1 MSKLTRSQGLQ
12 SLHQQSLRLLHSFA
26 TTTQDAARYD
36 WSKSPNGKRVAE
48 LTRIIKR
55 DLEEMKKRLDG
66 IKSKHSA
73 EITSAVLNNPN
84 HPVLLKAGGDYYD
97 FIEQTTATVSPHSGE
112 LMDLISDLVR
122 SEKKTA

>member
-1 MSKLTRSQGLQ
+1 MSTMTKSQGLQ
-12 SLHQQSLRLLHSFA
+12 ALHQQSLRLLHSLA
-26 TTTQDAARYD
+26 TSTVDAARYD
-36 WSKSPNGKRVAE
+36 WSKSPHGKRVAE

-66 IKSKHSA
+66 IKAKHSK

-84 HPVLLKAGGDYYD
+84 HPTLLKCGGDYYD
-97 FIEQTTATVSPHSGE
+97 FIDQTTATITPYSGE
-112 LMDLISDLVR
+112 LMDLIGELAR